1 MKTPPPAT
9 SLAVGETRLDAA
21 PAALATLGARSCFV
35 LVLHD
40 PATRVGG
47 MTHLPASNGGMSG
60 HYLKVTIQRLLAEMH
75 GAGCVRSRIL
85 AHVIADE
92 STPAHA
98 LRTISGT
105 LRSQGIERIS
115 LNTSGGPGRA
125 VRFDLSTGKVT
136 VQEAARP
143 EGIKDIKE
151 LAVMLGSQLLDLH
164 AFQKELPAA
173 QPGLPLARL
182 LQQIADTAASTL
194 GGASCLVALSSTDP
208 AEPGLQA
215 ASRSW
220 ASAGSGVEAALKLRL
235 AQWASGRRG
244 PTLVQNSQ
252 RDPELAQ
259 LSPRPLSLLSVPLGD
274 PEHPLG
280 VICASY
286 PLAGAFNEENLQ
298 LLQFFAHQTAIA
310 IANVR
315 TVQRLE
321 ARTREMEAILEGIAD
336 GIVVVDPDLR
346 LVMVNPVAREYLG
359 ADPAGE
365 PGEAFPSRSP
375 LARLLLQ
382 AMERGT
388 CVGEAQV
395 ETRSQ
400 GQIICQAMVS
410 RVTGADGRAAGL
422 VAVLRDIT
430 EQRRM
435 EQVKSNLLSI
445 VSHELRT
452 PLHSI
457 SGFVDIILMGKTGEL
472 TELQRDFLTTVKRQ
486 SAQLQNIIND
496 LLEFTRL
503 EYGHIKLTTEPVRL
517 REIAEHVLH
526 KLAIM
531 ADEHRIQLDNGVPD
545 DLVIE
550 GDSVRLEQVL
560 TNLVDNA
567 FKFTPAN
574 GRVTVGAAD
583 RGGEAELWVTDTG
596 IGIARAEQDKIFE
609 MFYQVTE
616 GSNGARR
623 GAGLGLAICKHIVER
638 HQGQIWVESEQGRGS
653 TFRIILPKRLKRG
666 EELVLDFARLE
677 RTAPE
682 VIARSAAISPPAA
695 SRRAVPPPAEV
706 LEPETAFSLR

>member
-1 MKTPPPAT
+1 MKTPPPTT
-9 SLAVGETRLDAA
+9 SLAVGETRLDTA
-21 PAALATLGARSCFV
+21 PATLSTLGARSCFV

-47 MTHLPASNGGMSG
+47 MTHLPASDGGMLG

-75 GAGCVRSRIL
+75 GAGCLRNRIL

-92 STPAHA
+92 ATPARV

-115 LNTSGGPGRA
+115 LNTSGGAGRI
-125 VRFDLSTGKVT
+125 VRFDLSSGQVA

-151 LAVMLGSQLLDLH
+151 LAVLLGSQLLDLH
-164 AFQKELPAA
+164 SFQKELPAA
-173 QPGLPLARL
+173 QPGPPLARL
-182 LQQIADTAASTL
+182 LQQIADTAASML
-194 GGASCLVALSSTDP
+194 GGASCLVALSPTDP
-208 AEPGLQA
+208 AQPGLQA
-215 ASRSW
+215 ASRNWTS
-220 ASAGSGVEAALKLRL
+220 SGNGTEAASRLRL
-235 AQWASGRRG
+235 AEWASQRSG
-244 PTLVQNSQ
+244 PALVANTQ
-252 RDPELAQ
+252 REPELAGI
-259 LSPRPLSLLSVPLGD
+259 SPRPLSLLSVPLGD

-280 VICASY
+280 VICATY
-286 PLAGAFNEENLQ
+286 PLAGTFGEENLQ
-298 LLQFFAHQTAIA
+298 MLQFFAHQTAIA

-321 ARTREMEAILEGIAD
+321 ARAREMEAILEGIAD
-336 GIVVVDPDLR
+336 GIVVADPDLR
-346 LVMVNPVAREYLG
+346 LVMVNPVAREYLSVG
-359 ADPAGE
+359 AGR
-365 PGEAFPSRSP
+365 PGEGCPALGDAFPRPSP
-375 LARLLLQ
+375 LASLLLQ
-382 AMERGT
+382 ALEKGT
-388 CVGEAQV
+388 CVGEIEV
-395 ETRSQ
+395 ENPNN
-400 GQIICQAMVS
+400 GNIICQAMVS
-410 RVTGADGRAAGL
+410 RVTGSDGHAAGL

-435 EQVKSNLLSI
+435 EQIKSNLLSI

-503 EYGHIKLTTEPVRL
+503 EYGHIKLTTEPVNL
-517 REIAEHVLH
+517 HEVADHVLH

-531 ADEHRIQLDNGVPD
+531 AGEHSIQLRNSVPEG
-545 DLVIE
+545 LVVE

-567 FKFTPAN
+567 FKFTPAD
-574 GRVTVGAAD
+574 GRVTVGATD
-583 RGGEAELWVTDTG
+583 RGTEAELWVTDTG
-596 IGIARAEQDKIFE
+596 IGIAPAEQDKIFE

-653 TFRIILPKRLKRG
+653 TFRIILPKRLDRG
-666 EELVLDFARLE
+666 EELVLDFAQLKHPA
-677 RTAPE
+677 APATL
-682 VIARSAAISPPAA
+682 VRRIAR
-695 SRRAVPPPAEV
+695 PPAEA
-706 LEPETAFSLR
+706 PETETTLSVR

>member
-9 SLAVGETRLDAA
+9 SLAVGETRLEAA
-21 PAALATLGARSCFV
+21 PAALATLGARACFV

-40 PATRVGG
+40 PKTRVGA
-47 MTHLPASNGGMSG
+47 MTHLQASNGGMLG
-60 HYLKVTIQRLLAEMH
+60 HYLKLTIQRLLAEMH
-75 GAGCVRSRIL
+75 GAGCARNRVQ

-92 STPAHA
+92 ATPAHT

-115 LNTSGGPGRA
+115 LNTSGGAGRSI
-125 VRFDLSTGKVT
+125 RFDLGTGQVS

-151 LAVMLGSQLLDLH
+151 LAVLLGSQLLDLH
-164 AFQKELPAA
+164 AFQKEQPAA

-182 LQQIADTAASTL
+182 LQQIADTAASAL
-194 GGASCLVALSSTDP
+194 GGASCLVALSASDP

-220 ASAGSGVEAALKLRL
+220 ALSASGADGALRQRL
-235 AQWASGRRG
+235 AAWAARRRA
-244 PTLVQNSQ
+244 PTLVKNSQ
-252 RDPELAQ
+252 RDPELAA
-259 LSPRPLSLLSVPLGD
+259 LSPRPLALLSVPLGEGE
-274 PEHPLG
+274 PPLG

-286 PLAGAFNEENLQ
+286 PLAGAFSDENLQ
-298 LLQFFAHQTAIA
+298 MLQFFAHQTAIA
-310 IANVR
+310 IGNAR

-321 ARTREMEAILEGIAD
+321 ARAREMEAIMQGIAD
-336 GIVVVDPDLR
+336 GIVVVDPELR
-346 LVMVNPVAREYLG
+346 LVMVNPVAKEYLDIG
-359 ADPAGE
+359 ANCA
-365 PGEAFPSRSP
+365 PGEGFPARSP

-382 AMERGT
+382 ALERGT

-395 ETRSQ
+395 ETR
-400 GQIICQAMVS
+400 GHGHIICQAMVS
-410 RVTGADGRAAGL
+410 RVTGADGRPAGL

-435 EQVKSNLLSI
+435 EQIKSNLLSI

-517 REIAEHVLH
+517 REIADHVLH
-526 KLAIM
+526 KLAVL
-531 ADEHRIQLDNGVPD
+531 ADEHRIQLGNDVPEE
-545 DLVIE
+545 LVVE

-567 FKFTPAN
+567 FKFTPAE

-583 RGGEAELWVTDTG
+583 LGAEAELWVTDTG
-596 IGIARAEQDKIFE
+596 IGIAPEDQDKIFE

-623 GAGLGLAICKHIVER
+623 GAGLGLAICKHIVEC

-653 TFRIILPKRLKRG
+653 TFRIVLPKRLNRG
-666 EELVLDFARLE
+666 EELALDFAHLE
-677 RTAPE
+677 RTAPA
-682 VIARSAAISPPAA
+682 VMARPAA
-695 SRRAVPPPAEV
+695 SARREAPVPEDV
-706 LEPETAFSLR
+706 LETEEALA